1 MASVGRKDT
10 GPEILLRSALHKAG
24 FRYRLHDG
32 DLPGR
37 PIWSS
42 PRFRAV
48 VFVHGCFWHS
58 HGCSRSTVP
67 KSRREYWQAKFETNR
82 TRDERSVELLKERG
96 WRALVVWECTLV
108 GKHAVRPTKSS
119 NVSESGLR
127 ETTNSIRF
135 PIVHWPELAVY
146 DPSLAGCGAGPGNSQ
161 ACNAP
166 FCGCLTPMGN

>member
-1 MASVGRKDT
+1 MDTVDEKTRSRIMASVGRKDT

-37 PIWSS
+37 PDLVF

-108 GKHAVRPTKSS
+108 GKHAVPT
-119 NVSESGLR
+119 NEIVER
-127 ETTNSIRF
+127 IRVWLTGDDEF
-135 PIVHWPELAVY
+135 HQIPDCPLA
-146 DPSLAGCGAGPGNSQ
+146 
-161 ACNAP
+161 
-166 FCGCLTPMGN
+166 